1 MQQSEKSRIY
11 VVMAGAVIVLKKCK
25 ISGGLQKFHALYK
38 IFLALN
44 ERPGGGIGRR
54 ARFRF

>member
-25 ISGGLQKFHALYK
+25 ISGGLQKF
-38 IFLALN
+38 FLALN